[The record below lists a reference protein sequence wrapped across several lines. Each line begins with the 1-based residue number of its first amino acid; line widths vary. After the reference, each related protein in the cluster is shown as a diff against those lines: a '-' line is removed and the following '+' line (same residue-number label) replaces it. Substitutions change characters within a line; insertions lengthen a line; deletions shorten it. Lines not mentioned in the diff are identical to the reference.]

1 MKNAYQQMYEKKRR
15 SCEECMSLIHS
26 GDVLFCGSN
35 YNDPVGLL
43 SRLHEIADR
52 LEDVYL
58 YKSRV
63 GDPEYMRTPGM
74 SRHIRTVTY
83 FYSALFRNSDPLGNC
98 EYIPS
103 DLPTFF
109 ENAARHKRPTMYI
122 AAVTPMD
129 ENGDFSVGMNANF
142 DSDAV
147 QFALQE
153 HCTILLEVNRN
164 LLAMK
169 GAAKINIR
177 NVTCFYESDAKPLT
191 SAQIMA
197 TEVEEQIGSH
207 VAALIHDGDCLQ
219 LGFGGL
225 PDCVARKLMDK
236 NDLGLHTEQ
245 FTTTMGQMIRT
256 GVITGRNKTI
266 EKGLHIGAFA
276 EGTQELYETL
286 ASNSCCVLMPGS
298 YVVDPFVIAQI
309 DNMVSINSC
318 VEIDLTGQVCSES
331 IGTQQYSGSGGQFC
345 FAYGAYRSKGGRG
358 IIALPSRTKRGVPKI
373 RPLLTP
379 GAKVTTLRNYVDWV
393 VTEYGAV
400 QLRGRT
406 LSERAQALISIAHPE
421 DRPLLTDQAKQQGLL
436 HSL

>member
-1 MKNAYQQMYEKKRR
+1 
-15 SCEECMSLIHS
+15 MSLIHS
-26 GDVLFCGSN
+26 GDVLFCASN

-43 SRLHEIADR
+43 GRLHEIAER

-63 GDPEYMRTPGM
+63 GDPEYLRTPGM

-83 FYSALFRNSDPLGNC
+83 FYSALFRKTEPLGNC

-109 ENAARHKRPTMYI
+109 ENAVRHRRPTVYI

-142 DSDAV
+142 DFDAV
-147 QFALQE
+147 QFALRE
-153 HCTILLEVNRN
+153 HCVILLEVNRR
-164 LLAMK
+164 LVAMK

-177 NVTCFYESDAKPLT
+177 DVTCFYESDAEPLT
-191 SAQIMA
+191 SEPVMA
-197 TEVEEQIGSH
+197 TQTEERIGLH
-207 VAALIHDGDCLQ
+207 VAELIRDGDCLQ

-225 PDCVARKLMDK
+225 PDCIARKLMEK

-245 FTTTMGQMIRT
+245 FTTTMGELIRR

-266 EKGLHIGAFA
+266 EKGLHVGAFA
-276 EGTQELYETL
+276 EGTQLLYETL
-286 ASNSCCVLMPGS
+286 AADPHCVLMPGS

-309 DNMVSINSC
+309 DNMVSVNTC

-331 IGTQQYSGSGGQFC
+331 IGARQYSGSGGQFC
-345 FAYGAYRSKGGRG
+345 FAYGAYRSKGGKG
-358 IIALPSRTKRGVPKI
+358 IIALPSRTKRGVAKI
-373 RPLLTP
+373 QPLLAP

-406 LSERAQALISIAHPE
+406 LAERAQALISIAHPD
-421 DRPLLTDQAKQQGLL
+421 DRDWLREQAKQQGLL
-436 HSL
+436 RTS